1 LGGGYACAKL
11 ARMASMLARR
21 LRKNPTDAESR
32 LWRHL
37 RQKQLGGY
45 RFRRQVP
52 LGPYVADFV
61 CQSEKLVVE
70 VDGGQHADRTED
82 DARRS
87 RWLITN
93 GYRVLRFWN
102 NDVLGNTE
110 GVLETILRALEQR

>member
-1 LGGGYACAKL
+1 
-11 ARMASMLARR
+11 MLARR